1 MLTDTK
7 LKALKPR
14 DRVYIVTDSRGL
26 YVEVFPTGGVIWRC
40 RYRLNG
46 KQEKVTIGKYPSL
59 TLKDARVKRD
69 ELMQLAARGKSPAK
83 EKQLI
88 KQRLSAT
95 TTVREFGERYYN
107 EVVVRDRKDP
117 TDMLRCLSKDIYPA
131 IGEKS
136 LQDVTVADIQRLVD
150 MKKAH
155 GFEAAAVSLRGVL
168 KRLFDYAVAR
178 QVVDKNPAAAL
189 PTRFI
194 AKLKARDRALT
205 PEEIRTYLRTLY
217 QSSIRQQF
225 KLGLHLILLTL
236 VRKSELLNARW
247 EHVHLDEGFWE
258 IPAEN
263 SKTGKPHLVFLSRQ
277 SVEVFRELQ
286 FLSGTSPLV
295 LPGRSSLDKP
305 FAHNAL
311 NHALDGVT
319 FPIAHFT
326 IHDMRRTASTLLHE
340 RGFVSDVIEK
350 ALNHTMGGVR
360 GVYNRAEYA
369 DQRRDML
376 QWWGDYV
383 DSLAVGST
391 NVVHFRRAD

>member
-1 MLTDTK
+1 
-7 LKALKPR
+7 
-14 DRVYIVTDSRGL
+14 
-26 YVEVFPTGGVIWRC
+26 
-40 RYRLNG
+40 
-46 KQEKVTIGKYPSL
+46 L

-95 TTVREFGERYYN
+95 TTVRGFGERYYN

-117 TDMLRCLSKDIYPA
+117 TDMLRCLTKDIYTA

-136 LQDVTVADIQRLVD
+136 LQDVTIADIQRLVD

-155 GFEAAAVSLRGVL
+155 GFEAAAVVLRGVL

-247 EHVHLDEGFWE
+247 EHVHLEEGLWE

-277 SVEVFRELQ
+277 AVELFRELR
-286 FLSGTSPLV
+286 FLSGISPLV
-295 LPGRSSLDKP
+295 LPGRSSLGKP

-311 NHALDGVT
+311 NHALDSVT
-319 FPIAHFT
+319 FPVAHFT

-383 DSLAVGST
+383 ESLVLNSK
-391 NVVHFRRAD
+391 VVHFRRAG